1 MKSSPDSDP
10 PPELPEPAE
19 PPAPS
24 NGDGDGDG
32 DGEDAVSKPSP
43 KAKTKKRRRRR
54 SAPDGEPADLD
65 ENGRERPR
73 FLASFPEHPELAK
86 LSQAFEAGNYAYV
99 RQHAPEVAERA
110 DDDEVRR
117 AALELAERIKPDPL
131 IKYLLLLS
139 VGLLVYLVMHA
150 YGNHAP

>member
-10 PPELPEPAE
+10 LPE

-24 NGDGDGDG
+24 NS
-32 DGEDAVSKPSP
+32 DGEGDAEVAVPKPP
-43 KAKTKKRRRRR
+43 LKAKAKKRRRR
-54 SAPDGEPADLD
+54 AGPDGEPANLD

-73 FLASFPEHPELAK
+73 FLAAFPEHPELAK

-110 DDDEVRR
+110 EDDEVRN

>member
-10 PPELPEPAE
+10 LPE

-24 NGDGDGDG
+24 NGDVNGS
-32 DGEDAVSKPSP
+32 GEGEAEQAVP
-43 KAKTKKRRRRR
+43 KAPAKVKTKKRRR
-54 SAPDGEPADLD
+54 SAGRDGEPANLD

-73 FLASFPEHPELAK
+73 FLAAFPEHPELAK

-139 VGLLVYLVMHA
+139 VGLLMYLVMHA

>member
-1 MKSSPDSDP
+1 MKSSPDSNPSPEPLDP
-10 PPELPEPAE
+10 PEPAAAE
-19 PPAPS
+19 TDADDSASQPAS
-24 NGDGDGDG
+24 
-32 DGEDAVSKPSP
+32 

-54 SAPDGEPADLD
+54 SAPDGEPAALD

-73 FLASFPEHPELAK
+73 FLAAFPEHPELAK

-110 DDDEVRR
+110 DDPEVRR
-117 AALELAERIKPDPL
+117 AALELGERIKPDPL

-150 YGNHAP
+150 YGNHAH